1 MEIAGAKSTKENAH
15 QIHLVSQMF
24 SCLHPQDMEIF
35 GNSFAISLKIHDA
48 IHQNLKNLF
57 L

>member
-1 MEIAGAKSTKENAH
+1 MEMVGAKSTKENAH
-15 QIHLVSQMF
+15 QTHLVSQMF